1 MPKKANVVVEPP
13 KVENEVAK
21 DEVAKEPTEE
31 NVPILAP
38 KPKRILTEAQRAGL
52 EKGRLTRDENRKKR
66 LEEKDNYV
74 KQLQEK
80 KVNNM
85 LKEKEKLKKIIGV
98 ESDAEAEAEAEAEE
112 EEVIVKKRQPKK
124 KKVIVLPESDDDV
137 EEEIIYKKSKK
148 AVSLPSAQPVV
159 PKIVFF

>member
-21 DEVAKEPTEE
+21 DEVAKEFTEE

-66 LEEKDNYV
+66 LEEKDSYV

-85 LKEKEKLKKIIGV
+85 IKEKEKLKKIIGV
-98 ESDAEAEAEAEAEE
+98 ESDAEAEEEAE

-148 AVSLPSAQPVV
+148 AVSLPSVQPIV

>member
-21 DEVAKEPTEE
+21 ESTEE

-66 LEEKDNYV
+66 LEEKDSYV

-85 LKEKEKLKKIIGV
+85 IKEKEKLKKIIGV
-98 ESDAEAEAEAEAEE
+98 ESDAEAEAEEEAE

-148 AVSLPSAQPVV
+148 AISLPSVQPIV

>member
-85 LKEKEKLKKIIGV
+85 IKEKEKLKKIIGV
-98 ESDAEAEAEAEAEE
+98 ESDAEAEEEAE